1 MWLHIVLAIVVGFVL
16 GLMLLV
22 YLIHHAFSKVP
33 PMLSDPTARM
43 KWLQTRV
50 STSIRVKSRTKH

>member
-1 MWLHIVLAIVVGFVL
+1 MWLHIVLAIVVGVLL

-33 PMLSDPTARM
+33 PMLSDPART

-50 STSIRVKSRTKH
+50 STSIKVKSRTKH